1 MPGDSPEGGID
12 FVAVT
17 QLNNTRSVYFHDEFV
32 IPVKQDI

>member
-17 QLNNTRSVYFHDEFV
+17 QLNNIRSVYFHDEFV